1 MNGFFNVSSSPHIRS
16 GETTRSIMLD
26 VAIALLPASAFG
38 VYRFGVYALVVLLV
52 SIASSVLSE
61 LVFQKLAGQKVTI
74 MDGSALVTGLLIGMN
89 MPPEIPLWIPVLG
102 SIFAIIFVKQFFGG
116 IGQNFMNPA
125 LGARCFLLIS
135 FTQLMSDFS
144 VDGVSSATP
153 LSQLATEGTTS
164 LTDAF
169 LGFTNGTIG
178 EISALALLIGGA
190 YLLIRKVITWEI
202 PVIYVVSFAVFEFI
216 FGKHGFSP
224 VFVAEEICSGGL
236 LLGAIFM
243 ATDYVTSPITRKGK
257 VVYGV
262 VLGVLTGIF
271 RTYGASAE
279 GVSYA
284 IIISNLLVPLIERVT
299 MPTAFGY
306 EKNAMEGKETSG
318 SVLKA
323 YRPAISLLVI
333 TLVAGLA
340 LGAAYELTKG
350 PIQKAEEAANAAAYV
365 AVCPDADHFE
375 ISEELEAKAEEL
387 STADSSISDGT
398 FGNVVF
404 ESIYQG
410 MDADGNTAGYVVNVT
425 SKDGFG
431 GDITITVG
439 ISGEREITGMQ
450 FLTINETAGL
460 GMNAQN
466 PEFTDQFI
474 GKAGPLTLVKDGA
487 SGENDIQALSGATFT
502 SVAVVNAM
510 NAALYL
516 IDSAGL

>member
-1 MNGFFNVSSSPHIRS
+1 MNGFFNVSSSPHVRS

-26 VAIALLPASAFG
+26 VALALIPASAFG
-38 VYRFGVYALVVLLV
+38 VYHFGIHALLV
-52 SIASSVLSE
+52 LFVSVAVAIVSE
-61 LVFQKLAGQKVTI
+61 YAFQKITGQKVTI
-74 MDGSALVTGLLIGMN
+74 TDGSALVTGLLIGMN
-89 MPPEIPLWIPVLG
+89 MPPEIPLWVPALG

-135 FTQLMSDFS
+135 FTSLMSDFT
-144 VDGVSSATP
+144 VDGVSGATP
-153 LSQLATEGTTS
+153 LVELSSEGSTS
-164 LTDAF
+164 LMNAF
-169 LGFTNGTIG
+169 LGFTHGTIG
-178 EISALALLIGGA
+178 EVSALALLIGGA

-202 PVIYVVSFAVFEFI
+202 PILYVVSFAVFEVI
-216 FGKHGFSP
+216 FGGHGFSP
-224 VFVAEEICSGGL
+224 VFVASEICSGGL

-243 ATDYVTSPITRKGK
+243 ATDYVTSPITEKGK
-257 VVYGV
+257 VLYAVL
-262 VLGVLTGIF
+262 LGVLTGVF

-306 EKNAMEGKETSG
+306 EANAMG
-318 SVLKA
+318 SKDAAVSIKT
-323 YRPAISLLVI
+323 YKPAISLLVI

-340 LGAAYELTKG
+340 LGAAYEMTKG
-350 PIQKAEEAANAAAYV
+350 PIQKAEEAAAIAAYV
-365 AVCPDADHFE
+365 SVCPDAADFQE
-375 ISEELEAKAEEL
+375 SDDLEAKAEEL
-387 STADSSISDGT
+387 MTSDSDISNGT
-398 FGNVVF
+398 YGNIVF
-404 ESIYQG
+404 ESVYQG
-410 MDADGNTAGYVVNVT
+410 VDASGNAAGYVVNVT

-439 ISGEREITGMQ
+439 VSEDKKVTGME

-466 PEFTDQFI
+466 PEFMDQFI
-474 GKAGPLTLVKDGA
+474 GKEGSFNLVKDGA
-487 SGENDIQALSGATFT
+487 SGDNDIQALSGATIT
-502 SVAVVNAM
+502 STAVTNAM

-516 IDSAGL
+516 IGSAAE